1 MSCQKFSRQYLHMV
15 LSAGRGL
22 YALSHVDVSRLFYP
36 SKEEAKAA
44 HAEDKKN
51 GSNMLGGIG
60 SAGRLPE
67 PTIHYEP
74 FTAAISYPDRSSG
87 VFALFGKSNFFCS
100 DSVGHSSIYN
110 TEPEPQCFLGL
121 PRLDLPKGPK
131 HITICIPRTEAHVR
145 SDYEVTP
152 IWIWISSLI
161 DATATTCTTS
171 TSWTWTLTANAASR
185 RSCTT
190 LSDACV
196 GASSHHQHPLATLT
210 TGLVTMC
217 PAVVD
222 GTKICISS
230 ETATCYFDTVAFE
243 WSKAGDCVLPFR
255 AKAEYIPEFG
265 LWLGLS
271 AHKPYNLC
279 SVNLSGVTI
288 GSCDT
293 QPPAQYVG
301 QDVDL
306 PGDCS
311 LKNAALVNMGSGRF
325 CIAKFFDRIHDHD
338 NPQVVV
344 LTGVE
349 LDPDDH
355 KGEGA
360 FGITKHKSECL
371 ASDSIVCVL

>member
-145 SDYEVTP
+145 RDSNHMYNLYIMDMDPYSQCSFEALIYYP
-152 IWIWISSLI
+152 IRRWRWRQLPPPAFFG
-161 DATATTCTTS
+161 DA
-171 TSWTWTLTANAASR
+171 NYR
-185 RSCTT
+185 
-190 LSDACV
+190 ACDNV
-196 GASSHHQHPLATLT
+196 PF
-210 TGLVTMC
+210 
-217 PAVVD
+217 AVVD
-222 GTKICISS
+222 GTKICIAS
-230 ETATCYFDTVAFE
+230 ETATYYFDTVAFE
-243 WSKAGDCVLPFR
+243 WSKAGDWVLPFR

-301 QDVDL
+301 QYVDL

-325 CIAKFFDRIHDHD
+325 CIA
-338 NPQVVV
+338 N
-344 LTGVE
+344 
-349 LDPDDH
+349 LDWC
-355 KGEGA
+355 GA
-360 FGITKHKSECL
+360 RP
-371 ASDSIVCVL
+371 